1 MCLGHRVAQDGA
13 HAAVD
18 VGDIGAEANRTQ
30 VRTGIGR
37 IGHKQR
43 GVERLV
49 ELAVRGHLRQ
59 EVATVGARNMGTELA
74 GRARQHGRQIEQI
87 GLAVVRDLDLAQA
100 LGMADH
106 LVDGAEAQARH
117 DLAQLLGNEEHKVL
131 NVLGLTAEAT
141 AQAAV
146 LRGDAGRAGILL
158 AVALHEAA
166 HGDERHGR
174 KAKLLGAQQAGDG
187 NIGAVHELA
196 VGLEHH
202 AGAQAVLQQ
211 RLLGLGEAKLQ
222 RQTRMPDRVARR
234 GTRAA
239 VMTADQDLVG
249 STLGHT
255 GGDGADAGLA
265 DQLDRHAR
273 AGVGVLKV
281 KDQLCQVLDRVNIVV
296 RRRRNQA
303 DAGRGLTDLGDPGVD
318 LLTGQVTTLAGL
330 GALGH
335 LDLNLEGA
343 AQVAAR
349 HAKARACY
357 LLDRGVLGVAVGQR
371 GLATRILA
379 ALARVGTAMQAVHGD
394 SHALVRLFADG
405 AIRHGAGVK
414 AADDV
419 ERRLHLVERH
429 RGAAAGIKVEQ
440 VAQAHGTAGAVQA
453 SAVLLKGV
461 VAVLTAGGLQQV
473 DSLRIDQV
481 ILAAERAPLGQAQC
495 GQLIGSRT
503 LKDGERGV
511 VALVLLALNV
521 LDTHT
526 AHTAHRAGEV
536 RVDELRRKAH
546 GLEDLRR
553 MVALHRGDA
562 HLGHDGDDAGGRSLV
577 VVGDALLGRH
587 VQVAA
592 CRQITDARMCVVRI
606 DAARGVAHQC
616 RKVVRG
622 HGVATLHHQVGKGT
636 HAGADQVVV
645 HAAHGEQRRHGYL
658 ARSGTIAQHHDVH
671 AIAHR
676 CLNVL
681 CKLLERSLQRALAGI
696 AAVHGTETAGL
707 KAHAV
712 DGADA
717 VEFLLVEQR
726 ALQAN
731 QLAGRTGVLEQVAVV
746 AQVECGRGDHVLAQG
761 IDRRIRDL
769 GEQLIEVVKERTR
782 LLGQAGQRCVDAHRG
797 ERGLA
802 LLSHGTHDLVD
813 VIPVVAE
820 LSHAHGGGHLGVLGG
835 RCRNGLVERVDGQRL
850 LGNPITVGL
859 FLGVTGAQLVVVDH
873 AAAGKVDL
881 EHLARP
887 QTAARQDVLG
897 AHLDGAHLACQ
908 HKTTVARHII
918 AGGTQAITVEGG
930 AQGTAIGKGDSG
942 RTVPRLHEHGLV
954 SVVGAA
960 LLTQTVVVVPR
971 LGQQHGR
978 GARERTT
985 VHDQELKH
993 IVQNRGIGALA
1004 VDDGHHALKIV
1015 LQHGAVQVGLAGANP
1030 VDVALEGVD
1039 LAVVDDKAVGVRTL
1053 PAGRGVG
1060 GVARVDERHG
1070 RLDGGVVEVDEEA
1083 AHLRG
1088 DQHALVHDGARTHGA
1103 HVEDLVAQGKLGVGL
1118 LFDGAAAHVQAAFEG
1133 VTRRRIVRTAQE
1145 GLQDGGHAGA
1155 RRLAQVVRVDRH
1167 LTPKEQRH
1175 AVLGTAFL
1183 KHAAG
1188 ILYALV
1194 VLWEEQHGHA
1204 IVALCRQNLAAL
1216 LSLFAEKVMRNLEQ
1230 DTGTVAG
1237 VLLESRATAVLQVD
1251 QNGQRVVQNL
1261 VMALAVD
1268 IGKRADATCIVVEFG
1283 AIKALLLSG
1292 ICLHRD
1298 PPLDI

>member
-1 MCLGHRVAQDGA
+1 M
-13 HAAVD
+13 
-18 VGDIGAEANRTQ
+18 
-30 VRTGIGR
+30 
-37 IGHKQR
+37 
-43 GVERLV
+43 
-49 ELAVRGHLRQ
+49 
-59 EVATVGARNMGTELA
+59 
-74 GRARQHGRQIEQI
+74 
-87 GLAVVRDLDLAQA
+87 
-100 LGMADH
+100 
-106 LVDGAEAQARH
+106 
-117 DLAQLLGNEEHKVL
+117 
-131 NVLGLTAEAT
+131 
-141 AQAAV
+141 
-146 LRGDAGRAGILL
+146 
-158 AVALHEAA
+158 
-166 HGDERHGR
+166 
-174 KAKLLGAQQAGDG
+174 
-187 NIGAVHELA
+187 
-196 VGLEHH
+196 
-202 AGAQAVLQQ
+202 
-211 RLLGLGEAKLQ
+211 
-222 RQTRMPDRVARR
+222 
-234 GTRAA
+234 
-239 VMTADQDLVG
+239 
-249 STLGHT
+249 
-255 GGDGADAGLA
+255 
-265 DQLDRHAR
+265 
-273 AGVGVLKV
+273 
-281 KDQLCQVLDRVNIVV
+281 
-296 RRRRNQA
+296 
-303 DAGRGLTDLGDPGVD
+303 
-318 LLTGQVTTLAGL
+318 
-330 GALGH
+330 
-335 LDLNLEGA
+335 
-343 AQVAAR
+343 
-349 HAKARACY
+349 
-357 LLDRGVLGVAVGQR
+357 
-371 GLATRILA
+371 
-379 ALARVGTAMQAVHGD
+379 
-394 SHALVRLFADG
+394 
-405 AIRHGAGVK
+405 
-414 AADDV
+414 
-419 ERRLHLVERH
+419 
-429 RGAAAGIKVEQ
+429 
-440 VAQAHGTAGAVQA
+440 
-453 SAVLLKGV
+453 
-461 VAVLTAGGLQQV
+461 
-473 DSLRIDQV
+473 
-481 ILAAERAPLGQAQC
+481 ILAAERAPLGQAQR
-495 GQLIGSRT
+495 GQLIGSRA
-503 LKDGERGV
+503 LKDSERGV
-511 VALVLLALNV
+511 VALVLLALDV

-592 CRQITDARMCVVRI
+592 CRQVADARMCVVRI

-622 HGVATLHHQVGKGT
+622 HSVAAFHHDVGKGT

-645 HAAHGEQRRHGYL
+645 HAAHGEQRRHGHL

-671 AIAHR
+671 AVADR
-676 CLNVL
+676 SLNVL

-717 VEFLLVEQR
+717 VELLLAQQR

-746 AQVECGRGDHVLAQG
+746 AQVERGRSDHVLAQG

-769 GEQLIEVVKERTR
+769 GEQLIEIIVEGAR
-782 LLGQAGQRCVDAHRG
+782 LFGQAGQRRIDAHRG
-797 ERGLA
+797 ERRLA
-802 LLSHGTHDLVD
+802 LLGHGTHDLVNIIP
-813 VIPVVAE
+813 VIPE
-820 LSHAHGGGHLGVLGG
+820 LGHAHGSGHLGILGG
-835 RCRNGLVERVDGQRL
+835 RGRGGLIERVDGQRL

-859 FLGVTGAQLVVVDH
+859 FLGVTSAQLFVVDD
-873 AAAGKVDL
+873 AAASKVDL

-908 HKTTVARHII
+908 HKATVARHIV
-918 AGGTQAITVEGG
+918 AGGTQTVTVEGG
-930 AQGTAIGKGDSG
+930 AQGATVGKGDG
-942 RTVPRLHEHGLV
+942 RRAIPRLHEHGLV

-960 LLTQTVVVVPR
+960 LLTQAVVVVPR

-978 GARERTT
+978 GTRKRAT
-985 VHDQELKH
+985 VHDQELEH
-993 IVQNRGIGALA
+993 IVQNRRIGTLA

-1015 LQHGAVQVGLAGANP
+1015 LQHGAVQVGFAGADP

-1088 DQHALVHDGARTHGA
+1088 DQHALVHDSARAHRA

-1118 LFDGAAAHVQAAFEG
+1118 LFDGAAAHVQTALEG
-1133 VTRRRIVRTAQE
+1133 VARRRVVRTAQE
-1145 GLQDGGHAGA
+1145 GLQDSRHAGA
-1155 RRLAQVVRVDRH
+1155 SRLAQVVRIDRH
-1167 LTPKEQRH
+1167 LAPKEQRH
-1175 AVLGTAFL
+1175 AGLGAALL

-1194 VLWEEQHGHA
+1194 VLREEQHGHA

-1216 LSLFAEKVMRNLEQ
+1216 LSLFTEKVMRNLEQ
-1230 DTGTVAG
+1230 DASAVAG

-1251 QNGQRVVQNL
+1251 QNGQRIVQNL
-1261 VMALAVD
+1261 VMALTVD
-1268 IGKRADATCIVVEFG
+1268 IGKRADATCIMVEFG

>member
-1 MCLGHRVAQDGA
+1 M
-13 HAAVD
+13 
-18 VGDIGAEANRTQ
+18 
-30 VRTGIGR
+30 
-37 IGHKQR
+37 
-43 GVERLV
+43 
-49 ELAVRGHLRQ
+49 
-59 EVATVGARNMGTELA
+59 
-74 GRARQHGRQIEQI
+74 
-87 GLAVVRDLDLAQA
+87 
-100 LGMADH
+100 
-106 LVDGAEAQARH
+106 
-117 DLAQLLGNEEHKVL
+117 
-131 NVLGLTAEAT
+131 
-141 AQAAV
+141 
-146 LRGDAGRAGILL
+146 
-158 AVALHEAA
+158 
-166 HGDERHGR
+166 
-174 KAKLLGAQQAGDG
+174 
-187 NIGAVHELA
+187 
-196 VGLEHH
+196 
-202 AGAQAVLQQ
+202 QQ
-211 RLLGLGEAKLQ
+211 RLLGLGKAKLQ
-222 RQTRMPDRVARR
+222 RQTRMPDRVACS

-239 VMTADQDLVG
+239 IVAADQDLVG
-249 STLGHT
+249 SALGHT
-255 GGDGADAGLA
+255 GGDGSDTGLA

-296 RRRRNQA
+296 RRRRDQA
-303 DAGRGLTDLGDPGVD
+303 DAGRGLTDLGNPGVD
-318 LLTGQVTTLAGL
+318 LLAGQVATLAGL

-349 HAKARACY
+349 HAKACACH

-371 GLATRILA
+371 GLATRVLA
-379 ALARVGTAMQAVHGD
+379 ALAGVGTAAQAVHGD
-394 SHALVRLFADG
+394 GHALVCLFANR

-419 ERRLHLVERH
+419 ERGLHLVERN
-429 RGAAAGIKVEQ
+429 RRAAADIKVEQ

-453 SAVLLKGV
+453 GAVLLKGV
-461 VAVLTAGGLQQV
+461 VTVLAAGGLQQV
-473 DSLRIDQV
+473 DSLRIDEV
-481 ILAAERAPLGQAQC
+481 ILAAERAPLGQTQR
-495 GQLIGSRT
+495 GQLIGCRA
-503 LKDGERGV
+503 LKDSERGV

-553 MVALHRGDA
+553 MVALHRRDA

-592 CRQITDARMCVVRI
+592 CRQIADTRVCVVRI

-622 HGVATLHHQVGKGT
+622 HGVAALHHDVGKGT

-645 HAAHGEQRRHGYL
+645 HAAHGEQRRHGHL
-658 ARSGTIAQHHDVH
+658 ARSGTIAQHHDAH
-671 AIAHR
+671 AVADR
-676 CLNVL
+676 SLNVL

-696 AAVHGTETAGL
+696 AAVHSAETAGL

-717 VEFLLVEQR
+717 VELLLAQQR

-746 AQVECGRGDHVLAQG
+746 AQVERGRGDHMLAKG
-761 IDRRIRDL
+761 VDRRVRDL
-769 GEQLIEVVKERTR
+769 SEQLIEVVKERAR
-782 LLGQAGQRCVDAHRG
+782 LLGQAGQRRIDAHRG
-797 ERGLA
+797 ERRLA
-802 LLSHGTHDLVD
+802 LLGHGAHDLVD

-820 LSHAHGGGHLGVLGG
+820 LGHAHGGGHLGVLGG
-835 RCRNGLVERVDGQRL
+835 RCRGRPIERVDGQRL

-881 EHLARP
+881 EHLARS

-908 HKTTVARHII
+908 HKATVARHIV
-918 AGGTQAITVEGG
+918 AGRTQAVAVEGG
-930 AQGTAIGKGDSG
+930 AQGTAVGKGDGG
-942 RTVPRLHEHGLV
+942 RTVPGLHEHGLV
-954 SVVGAA
+954 GVVGAA
-960 LLTQTVVVVPR
+960 LLTQAVVVVPR

-978 GARERTT
+978 GTRERTT
-985 VHDQELKH
+985 VHDQKLKH
-993 IVQNRGIGALA
+993 IVQNRGVGTLA

-1015 LQHGAVQVGLAGANP
+1015 LQHGAVQVGFAGTNP

-1039 LAVVDDKAVGVRTL
+1039 LAVVDDKAVGVRAL

-1070 RLDGGVVEVDEEA
+1070 RLDGGVVEIDEEA

-1088 DQHALVHDGARTHGA
+1088 DEHALVHDGARAHGA
-1103 HVEDLVAQGKLGVGL
+1103 HVEDLVAQGELGVGL
-1118 LFDGAAAHVQAAFEG
+1118 FLDGAAAHVQAALKG
-1133 VTRRRIVRTAQE
+1133 IAGGCVVRTAQE
-1145 GLQDGGHAGA
+1145 GLQDSGHAGA
-1155 RRLAQVVRVDRH
+1155 GRLAQVVRVDRH
-1167 LTPKEQRH
+1167 LAPKEQRH
-1175 AVLGTAFL
+1175 AGLGAALL

-1188 ILYALV
+1188 ILYAPV
-1194 VLWEEQHGHA
+1194 VLREEQHGHA
-1204 IVALCRQNLAAL
+1204 IIAFCRQNLAAL
-1216 LSLFAEKVMRNLEQ
+1216 LSLFTEKVMRNLEQ
-1230 DTGTVAG
+1230 DASAVAG
-1237 VLLESRATAVLQVD
+1237 VLLESGAAAVLQVD
-1251 QNGQRVVQNL
+1251 QNGQCVVQNL
-1261 VMALAVD
+1261 VMALTVD
-1268 IGKRADATCIVVEFG
+1268 IGERADAACIVVEFG